1 MKITSVDAI
10 DFIVWVNN
18 ECIEKIVLA
27 VVKVSVKA
35 PLYDKIELP
44 PLRESERAQSLMY
57 RILRKSTENFFQVL
71 LEAECY
77 RECVLYTY

>member
-27 VVKVSVKA
+27 VVKLSVKA

-57 RILRKSTENFFQVL
+57 RVLRKSTETFKYYWRRNVTGSVYFT
-71 LEAECY
+71 
-77 RECVLYTY
+77 RTD